1 MTIKWF
7 ESLRH
12 AHISMHAF
20 ACVSYSQYL
29 YPTSL
34 IQKKKKNRLYP
45 TSLSVAFCT
54 CLAFTSISILPFV
67 GKTSYP
73 SCPFFISDISFV
85 SDKKGVAFSFFQV
98 EYVTLF

>member
-1 MTIKWF
+1 MWF

-12 AHISMHAF
+12 VHISIHAF

-34 IQKKKKNRLYP
+34 IQKKKNRLYP

-54 CLAFTSISILPFV
+54 CLAFTSISILRFV

-85 SDKKGVAFSFFQV
+85 SDKKGVTFSFFQV
-98 EYVTLF
+98 KCVNLF